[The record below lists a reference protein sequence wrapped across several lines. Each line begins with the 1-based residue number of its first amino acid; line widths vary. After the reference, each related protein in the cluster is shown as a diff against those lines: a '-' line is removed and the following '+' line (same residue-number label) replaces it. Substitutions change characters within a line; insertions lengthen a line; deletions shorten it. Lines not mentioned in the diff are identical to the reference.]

1 MFIKTLISTFTL
13 GASAE
18 LIVGLGS
25 SYAEGPG
32 LAQPIG
38 ELLSQKLSGNDG
50 QQWSFTNHAVSGSVL
65 EDITGN
71 QSPELEGSN
80 PRIVYVVSGG
90 NDLSYAT
97 CLGNPSDSACQNSIS
112 EDEYKQRYGGVLDSV
127 IQHTAGNADLTI
139 FCVTYIRALGADTVC
154 PSDDC
159 PMEVD
164 EKEQN
169 DDLYNRV
176 VDYTVRAIDEWKAS
190 GDNGKYD
197 VRMIPMRENSQE
209 HYVGTAEP
217 WINGDQVPEGAG
229 GITWHPNNAG
239 ANAVAEFIFQS
250 FTN

>member
-1 MFIKTLISTFTL
+1 MFFKSLIPAFAL

-38 ELLSQKLSGNDG
+38 ELLRQRLSAHNG
-50 QQWSFTNHAVSGSVL
+50 QEWSFTNHAVSGSVL
-65 EDITGN
+65 QDITGN
-71 QSPELEGSN
+71 QTPQLEGSD
-80 PRIVYVVSGG
+80 PRIAYIVSGG

-112 EDEYKQRYGGVLDSV
+112 EDEWKQRYRDVLDSV
-127 IQHTAGNADLTI
+127 IQHTAGSPALTV
-139 FCVTYIRALGADTVC
+139 FCVTYIRAIGANTVC

-159 PMEVD
+159 PMESH

-169 DDLYNRV
+169 DNLYNRV
-176 VDYTVRAIDEWKAS
+176 VDYTVRAIEEWKAT
-190 GDNGKYD
+190 GDNGRYD
-197 VRMIPMRENSQE
+197 VRMIPMRANSEE

-217 WINGDQVPEGAG
+217 WINGAQVPEGAG
-229 GITWHPNNAG
+229 GITWHPNDAG
-239 ANAVAEFIFQS
+239 ANAVAEILFQS
-250 FTN
+250 FIN

>member
-1 MFIKTLISTFTL
+1 MFFKNLIPAFAL

-38 ELLSQKLSGNDG
+38 ELLREKLSNHDG
-50 QQWSFTNHAVSGSVL
+50 TEWSFTNHAVSGSIL

-80 PRIVYVVSGG
+80 PRIAYIVSGG
-90 NDLSYAT
+90 NDLYYAM
-97 CLGNPSDSACQNSIS
+97 CLGDPSASVCQNSIS
-112 EDEYKQRYGGVLDSV
+112 EDEWKQRYKDVLDSV
-127 IQHTAGNADLTI
+127 IQHTDGDRTV
-139 FCVTYIRALGADTVC
+139 FCVTYIRAIGADTVC

-159 PMEVD
+159 PMEAD

-169 DDLYNRV
+169 DNLYNRV
-176 VDYTVRAIDEWKAS
+176 VDYTVSAIDEWKAT
-190 GDNGKYD
+190 GDNGQYD
-197 VRMIPMRENSQE
+197 VRMIPMRQYSEE

-217 WINGDQVPEGAG
+217 WINGAQVPEGAG
-229 GITWHPNNAG
+229 GITWHPNDAG
-239 ANAVAEFIFQS
+239 ADAVAEILFQS
-250 FTN
+250 FTS